1 MSKLD
6 EIYIEAR
13 KQVYL
18 AVANEINSHPEK
30 TYQTIASEMQTSLP
44 IIYRVVKLYSLNRSV
59 GRKRKLPLTDEG

>member
-6 EIYIEAR
+6 EIYVEAR

-18 AVANEINSHPEK
+18 AVANEIKSHPEK

-44 IIYRVVKLYSLNRSV
+44 IIYRVVKLYSLNRPV
-59 GRKRKLPLTDEG
+59 GRKRKLPLTDED